1 MVRRYCHNDLYV
13 RRLPKHAG
21 PVLHALTGRHVLHG
35 QGGSG
40 QQRHPNQRHHVATLK
55 QQQHIQLHTKIRII
69 YWVSRNVT
77 FQFTNYLFYL
87 SYWFFGEKQV

>member
-1 MVRRYCHNDLYV
+1 MVRRYCHKDLYV
-13 RRLPKHAG
+13 GRLPKHAG

-55 QQQHIQLHTKIRII
+55 QQKTFNYIQNYVL
-69 YWVSRNVT
+69 
-77 FQFTNYLFYL
+77 FTGSL
-87 SYWFFGEKQV
+87 EM